1 MESGNPAW
9 GLSSF
14 GNQDYLTSMW
24 DDTHRL
30 IRRYVPTGNYKIGF
44 AIYPPTDPKNGELLP
59 WPNGTKQPY
68 SGSVEFTV
76 KDQPVALTGIPS
88 QQPIT
93 IPLHIRAE
101 LTQQEKRK
109 AALSQY
115 EAYRA
120 PQASFEL
127 SDGQVQFNNRV
138 FWQADRGPSD
148 LEFKDIPPG
157 RYTRCDFSVSG
168 RLRCILHVR
177 RHQPA
182 SRASP
187 GGPGVPIC
195 SIEAVVRDDSA
206 SLEVGF
212 TPQAIAQMTA
222 ANVTVTDLALIPVE
236 NLLDLPYSA
245 GVWRGSEPKKV
256 TIPPGTYLAFLF
268 DGRAIAWRDPE
279 MRKQLMSLGMLVTLA
294 PGDSKP
300 LLLDWRPELNASEAT
315 VVAHGRVL
323 P

>member
-30 IRRYVPTGNYKIGF
+30 IRLYVPTGNYKIGF

-93 IPLHIRAE
+93 IHLHIRAK

-157 RYTRCDFSVSG
+157 RYTVAISAFQGAYVASFTCG
-168 RLRCILHVR
+168 GINLLREPLLV
-177 RHQPA
+177 
-182 SRASP
+182 
-187 GGPGVPIC
+187 GPGVPIC

-279 MRKQLMSLGMLVTLA
+279 MRKQLMSLGTLVTLA

-315 VVAHGRVL
+315 IVAHGRVL